1 MPSRGSLICVSIAA
15 ETLWRMRT
23 ASLRARAG
31 SAIGPPGAG
40 RPGQGQDAV
49 VRDAGWPLPRATA
62 VGPLAGTRGELASRR
77 GEGVLLLIGVA
88 EQLPVRRE
96 QRHLRPLG
104 QQPLAGVKDVGHLK
118 IGRASCRERV

>member
-15 ETLWRMRT
+15 ETIWRMRT

-31 SAIGPPGAG
+31 SAIGPPGDG

-62 VGPLAGTRGELASRR
+62 VGLLAGTRGELGSRR
-77 GEGVLLLIGVA
+77 GEGVPLLIGAV
-88 EQLPVRRE
+88 EQMPA
-96 QRHLRPLG
+96 RP
-104 QQPLAGVKDVGHLK
+104 QA
-118 IGRASCRERV
+118 RY